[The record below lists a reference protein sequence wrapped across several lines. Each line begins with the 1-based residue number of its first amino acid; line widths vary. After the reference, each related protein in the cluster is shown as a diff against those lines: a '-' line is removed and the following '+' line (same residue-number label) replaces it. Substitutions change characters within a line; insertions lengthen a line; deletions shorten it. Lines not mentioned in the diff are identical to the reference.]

1 MSQSQ
6 SYLITFQGI
15 DELSWTSTVYSKI
28 RAKVKPKLYI
38 EVYVDQKKVA
48 RTSIAQN
55 NLWGETLTIP
65 QVKESSELL
74 IRLKHK
80 SFQPTDPCFGVVEG
94 TIGHLLSLC
103 EGREVAQ
110 LKLTHGLKKSM
121 YDAQGVISAGIKASD
136 DDQARQ
142 NMLRVA
148 QEDLARRHID
158 HDAAPAVPEA
168 LTNVAA
174 NISDNADLLASLG
187 TVINKIQCIA
197 AVTLDAVD
205 ASAKVHPYADVA

>member
-6 SYLITFQGI
+6 SYLITFQGV

-48 RTSIAQN
+48 R
-55 NLWGETLTIP
+55 P